1 MLLVVTIADLV
12 SQDYSVNVVVWNL
25 SQRGLASGLRYA
37 GPRGGCCSEVALC
50 HTFAR
55 VATVTRV
62 RLPTGGDVATGE
74 ALG

>member
-25 SQRGLASGLRYA
+25 SQMGLASGLRYA
-37 GPRGGCCSEVALC
+37 GPRGGCVWNVCC